1 MPESLPLLD
10 PALLERI
17 NGLSLTARRVVEGA
31 LHGLHRSPRHG
42 LSIEFAQ
49 HRQYT
54 AGDELKHLDW
64 KVLAKSDRYVV
75 KQYEQETNLR
85 ALLLVDTSASM
96 AFAGSRTVT
105 SEKPAATN
113 PTTAPSLHDDKFRYA
128 STLAVALAY
137 LLLQQGDSVGLVL
150 TGEQP
155 RSRVEP
161 SGNPNHVMAISHALV
176 TATPAGTTDLRSA
189 VQRLA
194 GGLRRRSLIVLISDL
209 LDDPAPILAALG
221 QAHHAG
227 HEVLIFQVLDPAEL
241 DFDLGKS
248 AQGVTVIRDIETGA
262 EFESEPAMI
271 RDLVRDE
278 VARFLKELDDG
289 ARRHGVHLV
298 RCSTNEPV
306 HAALSHYLH
315 RRDARHA

>member
-1 MPESLPLLD
+1 VAANSSL
-10 PALLERI
+10 AQ
-17 NGLSLTARRVVEGA
+17 
-31 LHGLHRSPRHG
+31 SP
-42 LSIEFAQ
+42 
-49 HRQYT
+49 
-54 AGDELKHLDW
+54 
-64 KVLAKSDRYVV
+64 
-75 KQYEQETNLR
+75 
-85 ALLLVDTSASM
+85 
-96 AFAGSRTVT
+96 
-105 SEKPAATN
+105 
-113 PTTAPSLHDDKFRYA
+113 HDDKFRYA

-161 SGNPNHVMAISHALV
+161 SGSPNHVMAISHALV
-176 TATPAGTTDLRSA
+176 TATPAGTTDLRAA

-209 LDDPAPILAALG
+209 LDDPQPVLAALG

-227 HEVLIFQVLDPAEL
+227 HEVLVFQVLDPAEL

-248 AQGVTVIRDIETGA
+248 AQGVTVIRDMETGS

-298 RCSTNEPV
+298 RCSTSEPV